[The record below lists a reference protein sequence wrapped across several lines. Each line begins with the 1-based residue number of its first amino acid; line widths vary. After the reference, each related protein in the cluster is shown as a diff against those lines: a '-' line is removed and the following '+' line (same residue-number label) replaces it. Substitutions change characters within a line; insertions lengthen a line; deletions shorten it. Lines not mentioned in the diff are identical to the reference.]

1 LKRIKLTL
9 PSPYV
14 GLRPF
19 FEREALLFFG
29 RDAHVRD
36 LLAKLERRQR
46 FLAVLGASGT
56 GKSSLVR
63 AGLIPA
69 LRRGALPPRTSDA
82 PDVDA
87 IDRWNTCIFTPGNAP
102 LAQLAHALTEDER
115 WCDGADRPLAEAALA
130 AQLDA
135 SPLALTTLYR
145 QRAARFEGE
154 ALLLVVDQFEEIFRY
169 RQRNPDEADSFV
181 KLLLRSSTEDVPI
194 YVAITMRSDFLGN
207 AVAIHGLAEAIN
219 SGIYLTPRLGSE
231 QIRSVIT
238 SPLSLVGGSID
249 PVLANRLLNTLA
261 GEDELP
267 VLEHALL
274 RMWDRAKAEGR
285 TGIEPADYAAI
296 CGPRDG
302 VGEPALPLAIDNH
315 ASEIFDA
322 LSSAQQ
328 TVARQFFLALIERRE
343 GRDVRRPQT
352 LGELVALV
360 GGGARDDLMAVA
372 DAYRAP
378 GVGFVLPPATRTVA
392 DADLIDISHESLI
405 RRWRQLQEW
414 LGAEALDVAELKT
427 WKQRAEARRD
437 GGGGWLDA
445 NDAARAASWR
455 TRVTDRGDP
464 SPWAARH
471 AGAGAYE
478 LVDAYL
484 LQSQAQIDRSL
495 LEHEALRSQAEEA
508 RIARFEVEVRMQR
521 EAAERAA
528 DDQAKAELATQNALA
543 TAGKLRVLSRIAF
556 AVGVLAIITSVVAL
570 DAKKQA
576 LDSAAKA
583 KASGLAS
590 RADALAKDLPDT
602 SILLALEAL
611 QLDPEQ
617 PLAYAIVRGAETSYP
632 YRLALRE
639 HKDGVTAAQFSPDGK
654 TVLTADEGKTLR
666 LWDAASGK
674 PLHVL
679 SGHGDA
685 IKSAEFSPNGRTVLS
700 ASADKTA
707 RIWDVASG
715 TELLPKRL
723 KHEASVAS
731 ARFSPDGKAVLTAS
745 GKSAFVWDAAT
756 GEQLQ
761 RLAGDRF
768 HGYPVSM
775 ARFSAKGERVVT
787 ASPDG
792 TAVIWDLGSG
802 RPVQQTPLRHAGAIN
817 DAAFSPDGRYLLTA
831 SSDHLAKLWVVD
843 RRKPQPLPMNLSG
856 HTAAVTHAAFSPD
869 GKVLLTA
876 SNDGSAGLW
885 NAATGKKLH
894 VLSGHKGR
902 VNSAVFCAGGTK
914 VLTAGADKSVRVWD
928 AQNGRELRVLRGHG
942 DGVQSALCSPDGT
955 TLLTASG
962 DGTARLWDAASRD
975 AGFKTED
982 HGGPVTSAQF
992 SENGEIIYTA
1002 SHQVELE
1009 TGGLNMAAGALP
1021 RPGKLQT
1028 PGIVGPSLPQ
1038 ELKLIE
1044 AKDSNAEV
1052 ARRWDASTGDALPPL
1067 PPPGQTAPTREARF
1081 FASDADHAGPSRVA
1095 RVARVLTAAD
1105 DGQATVW
1112 DLAGVVDAV
1121 PLKGHGAKI
1130 KSAVFSP
1137 DGETV
1142 LTAGDDGLAI
1152 LWDIRTGHMRW
1163 RLPPLP
1169 SGEQEDQSLPPL
1181 NSAHLSSDGKSLV
1194 TAGDDGRARRWDVA
1208 SQTASPSADDLHKQP
1223 VVSARFSPD
1232 GKTVLTASLDN
1243 TAHLWVSGEKKPRV
1257 LRAHAA
1263 QLNGARFSPNGELA
1277 LTYSDDGTA
1286 RLWDAKK
1293 GTPQGVLSGHE
1304 RPVKNAIFSKDG
1316 KTVLTAGSDGTARLW
1331 DVASGRQL
1339 RVLQGHTDSVTVV
1352 RFSPDGEKLLTASDD
1367 GTARLWSC
1375 RECQPT
1381 DDLVKA
1387 ARERVGRLLSPDER
1401 TTYGVP

>member
-1 LKRIKLTL
+1 MKRITLAL

-82 PDVDA
+82 PESGA
-87 IDRWNTCIFTPGNAP
+87 IDRWNTCIFTPGDSP

-115 WCDGADRPLAEAALA
+115 WCDGADRPLADASLT
-130 AQLDA
+130 AQLGA
-135 SPLALTTLYR
+135 TPLALTTLYR

-274 RMWDRAKAEGR
+274 RMWDRAKTEGR
-285 TGIEPADYAAI
+285 TSIEPADYAAI

-322 LSSAQQ
+322 LSSTQQ

-352 LGELVALV
+352 LGELVALA
-360 GGGARDDLMAVA
+360 GESARDALMVVI

-378 GVGFVLPPATRTVA
+378 GVGFVLPPATRMILEG
-392 DADLIDISHESLI
+392 DLVDISHESLI
-405 RRWRQLQEW
+405 RRWRQLQDW
-414 LGAEALDVAELKT
+414 LGAEAQDVAELKT
-427 WKQRAEARRD
+427 WKQRAEARR
-437 GGGGWLDA
+437 GGGGWLDE

-455 TRVTDRGDP
+455 TRVTERGDP
-464 SPWAARH
+464 APWAARH

-484 LQSQAQIDRSL
+484 LDSQAQIDRSL
-495 LEHEALRSQAEEA
+495 LEHEALRSKAEEE
-508 RIARFEVEVRMQR
+508 RIARFEVEARMQR

-528 DDQAKAELATQNALA
+528 ADQAKAEQETQRALA
-543 TAGKLRVLSRIAF
+543 TADKIRFRGRVAGVVGALALIAS
-556 AVGVLAIITSVVAL
+556 AVAVNAMIQ
-570 DAKKQA
+570 AKKSETQ
-576 LDSAAKA
+576 A
-583 KASGLAS
+583 KASGLA
-590 RADALAKDLPDT
+590 RVADALANDLPDT

-611 QLDPEQ
+611 KLAPEQ
-617 PLAYAIVRGAETSYP
+617 PLANAIVRGAEAAYP
-632 YRLALRE
+632 YRLALRGHE
-639 HKDGVTAAQFSPDGK
+639 GGVTAVQFSPDGK

-666 LWDAASGK
+666 LWDTASGK

-685 IKSAEFSPNGRTVLS
+685 IMSAEFSPDGLTVLS
-700 ASADKTA
+700 SSADTTA
-707 RIWDVASG
+707 RLWDVASG
-715 TELLPKRL
+715 PRLLPKQL
-723 KHEASVAS
+723 QHDAPVAS
-731 ARFSPDGKAVLTAS
+731 ARFSPDGKTVLTAS
-745 GKSAFVWDAAT
+745 GRGAFVWDAAT

-761 RLAGDRF
+761 RLAGDRL
-768 HGYPVSM
+768 HGYPVSL

-792 TAVIWDLGSG
+792 TVVIWDLRSG

-817 DAAFSPDGRYLLTA
+817 EAAFSPDGRYLLTA
-831 SSDHLAKLWVVD
+831 SSDNLAKLWVAD
-843 RRKPQPLPMNLSG
+843 RREPQPLPTTLSG
-856 HTAAVTHAAFSPD
+856 HTAAVTHAAFSPN

-876 SNDGSAGLW
+876 SNDGTARLW
-885 NAATGKKLH
+885 DAATGGELR

-902 VNSAVFCAGGTK
+902 VNSAVFCAAGTK
-914 VLTAGADKSVRVWD
+914 VLTAGADKSIRLWD
-928 AQNGRELRVLRGHG
+928 AQKGGEALRVLRGHE

-955 TLLTASG
+955 TLLSASG
-962 DGTARLWDAASRD
+962 DGTARLWDAASGD
-975 AGFKTED
+975 SDFMMAD

-992 SENGEIIYTA
+992 SEDRKIIYTA
-1002 SHQVELE
+1002 SRQVELE
-1009 TGGLNMAAGALP
+1009 TDGLNMAAVALP
-1021 RPGKLQT
+1021 IPSKLQKS
-1028 PGIVGPSLPQ
+1028 GIIGPNLPL
-1038 ELKLIE
+1038 EPKLI
-1044 AKDSNAEV
+1044 ASKLIQAEV
-1052 ARRWDASTGDALPPL
+1052 ARRWDAGTGKEMSPRL
-1067 PPPGQTAPTREARF
+1067 PGQTATLDARF
-1081 FASDADHAGPSRVA
+1081 FASDADHAGPTP
-1095 RVARVLTAAD
+1095 VARVLTAAD

-1112 DLAGVVDAV
+1112 DLAGVVPAV
-1121 PLKGHGAKI
+1121 TLKGHWGKVKNAE
-1130 KSAVFSP
+1130 FSS
-1137 DGETV
+1137 DGQTV

-1152 LWDIRTGHMRW
+1152 LWDIRTGNMRW

-1169 SGEQEDQSLPPL
+1169 SDGNEDPPLPAL
-1181 NSAHLSSDGKSLV
+1181 NSARLSADGKLLV
-1194 TAGDDGRARRWDVA
+1194 TASDDNRARQWDVA
-1208 SQTASPSADDLHKQP
+1208 SQTASPSADDPHRQP
-1223 VVSARFSPD
+1223 VVSARFSPVA
-1232 GKTVLTASLDN
+1232 KTVLTASLDS
-1243 TAHLWVSGEKKPRV
+1243 TAHLWVSGEEKPRV
-1257 LRAHAA
+1257 LPAHAA
-1263 QLNGARFSPNGELA
+1263 QLNGARFSPDGKLA

-1286 RLWDAKK
+1286 RLWDAKS
-1293 GTPQGVLSGHE
+1293 GAPQGVLSGHE
-1304 RPVKNAIFSKDG
+1304 LPVKAAVFSRDG
-1316 KTVLTAGSDGTARLW
+1316 KTVLTAGNDNTARLW
-1331 DVASGRQL
+1331 DVASARQL

-1352 RFSPDGEKLLTASDD
+1352 RFSLDGAKLLTGSND

-1375 RECQPT
+1375 RECGPI

-1387 ARERVGRLLSPDER
+1387 ARERVGRPLSPDEKKQH
-1401 TTYGVP
+1401 GVP